1 MALNNLSATE
11 AARKIRTGKISSEAL
26 VRDCLDRIAAREPVV
41 HAWVHLDPDDA
52 LAQARSRDAES
63 PSGPLHGVPVGIK
76 DIIDTADM
84 PTAYG
89 SAIYA
94 GHRPASDAACVA
106 MLRRAGAVILGKTV
120 TTEFAAMTP
129 GPTTNPYDPSRSP
142 GGSSSGSAAAVA
154 DFMVPLALGT
164 QTVGSVI
171 RPAAYCGAVGF
182 KPSFGTFSLL
192 GVKAQ
197 AESFDTLGLMARS
210 VEDIALASDV
220 VLGIDGA
227 FSRDLPSTL
236 PRIGI
241 CRTPHWPEADEETIT
256 ALASAVDALSAAGA
270 PIDEIDLG
278 ESFAA
283 LLDAHWTVLKFEAA
297 RVLSYERARHGD
309 SLSAPLRAMLDDGLQ
324 VPVHEYRMAL
334 GLAAECREE
343 IAPVFMDVDV
353 LLTPSAKGEA
363 PMLGAPPDLLFQRLW
378 TALHLPCVTIPSF
391 SGPNGL
397 PVGVMLVG
405 TYGRDPELLAH
416 ARWVEAR
423 LQGV

>member
-1 MALNNLSATE
+1 MALNHLSVTE
-11 AARKIRTGKISSEAL
+11 AAHKIRAGEISSEAL

-41 HAWVHLDPDDA
+41 RAWAHLDPDDA

-129 GPTTNPYDPSRSP
+129 GPTTNPHDPSRSP

-182 KPSFGTFSLL
+182 KPSFGTFSLS

-197 AESFDTLGLMARS
+197 AESFDTLGMISRS
-210 VEDIALASDV
+210 VADIPLASDA

-227 FSRDLPSTL
+227 FSGNVPGAA
-236 PRIGI
+236 PRVGV
-241 CRTPHWPEADEETIT
+241 CRTPNWPEADEETT
-256 ALASAVDALSAAGA
+256 TTLASAVDALSAAGA
-270 PIDEIDLG
+270 SIDEIDLG
-278 ESFAA
+278 DSFAA

-309 SLSAPLRAMLDDGLQ
+309 ALSVPLRAMLDDGLK
-324 VPVHEYRMAL
+324 VPDRDYRMAL
-334 GLAAECREE
+334 ALAAECREM
-343 IAPVFMDVDV
+343 IADVFADVDV

-363 PMLGAPPDLLFQRLW
+363 PALGAPPDLLFQRLW
-378 TALHLPCVTIPSF
+378 TALHLPCITIPS
-391 SGPNGL
+391 STGPNGL

-405 TYGRDPELLAH
+405 PFGSDPELLAC
-416 ARWVEAR
+416 ARWAEAL
-423 LQGV
+423 LQGD